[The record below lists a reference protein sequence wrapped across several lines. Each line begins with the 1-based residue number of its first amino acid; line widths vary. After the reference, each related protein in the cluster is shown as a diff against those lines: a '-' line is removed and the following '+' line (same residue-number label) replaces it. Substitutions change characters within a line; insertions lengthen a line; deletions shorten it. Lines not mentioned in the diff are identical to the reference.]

1 MTTAELTKIY
11 IEIGA
16 LGLAFII
23 LMFVF
28 ILFAKNS
35 IKKSNDQADL
45 IKKLLEEK
53 DKQNSELIKQ
63 IVTQVSSHTPSPQ
76 ETKVANIISKSIDE
90 QLQSLLNDT
99 KASRAVFIQYHNGT
113 RGFSK
118 HSFMKMSCTNEAHV
132 SNVKPLTPTFQDQM
146 KSLFNKAL
154 LKLDETG
161 EYSVENLE
169 DIKDED
175 GSMYW
180 FMSIREDKQA
190 FHLSIKDKYGNPIG
204 YLLLIYA
211 NNNPITATKEMVIPR
226 MLSTKALIEYI
237 LQSNQDDKNGE
248 E

>member
-1 MTTAELTKIY
+1 MTAAELTKIY
-11 IEIGA
+11 VEIGA
-16 LGLAFII
+16 LGLAFVI
-23 LMFVF
+23 LMVVF

-35 IKKSNDQADL
+35 IKNSNNQSEL
-45 IKKLLEEK
+45 IKTLLEEK
-53 DKQNSELIKQ
+53 DKQNNDLIKQ
-63 IVTQVSSHTPSPQ
+63 IVTQVNSHTPSPQ

-99 KASRAVFIQYHNGT
+99 KASRAIFIQYHNGA
-113 RGFSK
+113 RGLSK
-118 HSFMKMSCTNEAHV
+118 HSFMKMSCTNEAHA
-132 SNVKPLTPTFQDQM
+132 SNVKPLTPTFQNQM

-161 EYSVENLE
+161 EYSVENLD

-190 FHLSIKDKYGNPIG
+190 FHLSVRDKYDNPIG

-211 NNNPITATKEMVIPR
+211 NNNPVTVKKEDIIPR
-226 MLSTKALIEYI
+226 MHSTKALIEYI
-237 LQSNQDDKNGE
+237 LQSNQENNN
-248 E
+248 